1 VMRYNKHGTLYAAF
15 GLMGLGLGLVLA
27 GGITS
32 LLTEPPYHY
41 PAWAPRRVLRDLV
54 TLLIGLDLFA
64 TITLVSYLV
73 LQALARIETEALET
87 KRDVHANTAE
97 IRRILDR
104 ERHRYG
110 IPARTPDPD
119 GGP

>member
-1 VMRYNKHGTLYAAF
+1 MRYNKHGTLYAAF

-41 PAWAPRRVLRDLV
+41 PAWAPRRVLRDFV
-54 TLLIGLDLFA
+54 TLLIGLD
-64 TITLVSYLV
+64 LV